1 MKIVTADNFVKEVM
15 ESEIPVVIDFWA
27 DWCGPCRMVAPVL
40 EELSVELEGKVKF
53 VKVNADFELL
63 LVNRYKI
70 QSLPTIVVVDGK
82 EEVLRVIGARNK
94 PAMLKELESVLT
106 LN

>member
-1 MKIVTADNFVKEVM
+1 LITVTADNFMNEVM

-40 EELSVELEGKVKF
+40 EELSVELKGKVKF

-94 PAMLKELESVLT
+94 PAILKELGSVLT

>member
-1 MKIVTADNFVKEVM
+1 MKEVV

-63 LVNRYKI
+63 LVDRYKI

-94 PAMLKELESVLT
+94 PAMLKELSSVLT

>member
-1 MKIVTADNFVKEVM
+1 M
-15 ESEIPVVIDFWA
+15 ESETPVVIDFWA

-94 PAMLKELESVLT
+94 PAMLKELSSVLT

>member
-1 MKIVTADNFVKEVM
+1 MLTVTADNFVKEVV

-27 DWCGPCRMVAPVL
+27 DWCGPCRMIAPVL

-53 VKVNADFELL
+53 VKINADFELL

-94 PAMLKELESVLT
+94 PAMLKELSSVLT

>member
-1 MKIVTADNFVKEVM
+1 MITVTADNFVKEVV
-15 ESEIPVVIDFWA
+15 ESETPVVIDFWA

-82 EEVLRVIGARNK
+82 KEGLRVIGTKNK
-94 PAMLKELESVLT
+94 PAMLKELGSVLT